1 MLKRNLT
8 GFGTL
13 HVWTEADRPVPNHMV
28 KHVLAPM
35 PVKKGWWYKMQMF
48 NPKHYSGNLL
58 YFDLDVVIV
67 SNIDWIV
74 QHDPK
79 QFWTIN
85 DFSRLQR
92 YPGWHSINSSVMWF
106 NVNAMSYVWSQFES
120 RHTQEHRG
128 DQDFLNAVV
137 KQRQYLDEDK
147 VLSWRWQAHNKPLS
161 NPASILVFHGQPK
174 PHDLLDN
181 VVVKQHWK

>member
-1 MLKRNLT
+1 MTKHNL
-8 GFGTL
+8 
-13 HVWTEADRPVPNHMV
+13 E
-28 KHVLAPM
+28 PM
-35 PVKKGWWYKMQMF
+35 NVRKGWWYKMQMF